1 MTTPLA
7 RLNSRPSA
15 WLYLGGGK
23 RPRVRSADATG
34 ARPSACAC
42 VQVCG
47 SLLSCSVRTL
57 PSIHASRM
65 RVHVLCDTHTCPW
78 SDLQATSVPDQ
89 PRVYGLWV
97 RVSIVGTSFP
107 IRLVVSARMKLQ
119 QTRFLQQHMLRN
131 AYLLNKSIACHHAL
145 RTCMRVIKICDTI
158 TTLISEPQHE
168 IAHS

>member
-57 PSIHASRM
+57 PSTHASRM
-65 RVHVLCDTHTCPW
+65 RVHVLCGTRTCPW

-107 IRLVVSARMKLQ
+107 IRLVVSARMKLRLGHDSSSN
-119 QTRFLQQHMLRN
+119 TCY
-131 AYLLNKSIACHHAL
+131 AT
-145 RTCMRVIKICDTI
+145 RTCLTNRLHVITHC
-158 TTLISEPQHE
+158 
-168 IAHS
+168 AHACVSLRYATRSPR